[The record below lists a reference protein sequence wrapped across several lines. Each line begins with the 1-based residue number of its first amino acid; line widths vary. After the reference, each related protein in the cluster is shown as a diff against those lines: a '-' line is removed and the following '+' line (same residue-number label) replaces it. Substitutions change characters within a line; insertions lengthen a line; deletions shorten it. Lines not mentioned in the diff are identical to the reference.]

1 LQKKNNSIIKIILI
15 LVFGTLIGGVAYI
28 FVSPQFEKKAPEIVF
43 KSNGYW
49 NLKDDLNI
57 ELNDDSGIKYYKII
71 FKNEE
76 NEKTLKTEV
85 LKTPVKNLQLKLPAP
100 ELNPFFKSQEVN
112 IVVHAVDNSRWNFF
126 EGNEIVESFDVKIDM
141 KRPVANVIANSLA
154 IRKGGS
160 AVAVVKI
167 EDDNLDSAYISFN
180 NDDEVF
186 ALTPFY
192 KENYYVAL
200 IAWDVDIENFEQVSV
215 VATDKAGNKTKSKIP
230 LYIRPLKSKTDD
242 ITLNENFIKNVS
254 ANVLEQSHM
263 IVPNDLK
270 SIFLESN
277 KVLRAQN
284 IQTIKEDTRKYMN
297 RSAITQFN
305 IKPFKRLP
313 GSRTAA
319 GFAERRHYY
328 LNGEKID
335 EAWHLGVDWASVKQA
350 SIYTSNS
357 GRVIANK
364 YVGIYGNSVI
374 VDHGMGLASLYGHLS
389 STKVNA
395 GDEVRS
401 NDVIGQTGTTGA
413 VLGDHLHFGVLVQGI
428 EVNPLE
434 WMDHNW
440 IKTRITDIL
449 DEAKKV
455 IDAQ

>member
-1 LQKKNNSIIKIILI
+1 VLQTPLKK
-15 LVFGTLIGGVAYI
+15 V
-28 FVSPQFEKKAPEIVF
+28 
-43 KSNGYW
+43 
-49 NLKDDLNI
+49 
-57 ELNDDSGIKYYKII
+57 
-71 FKNEE
+71 
-76 NEKTLKTEV
+76 
-85 LKTPVKNLQLKLPAP
+85 QLKLPAP
-100 ELNPFFKSQEVN
+100 ELNPFFKSNEVQ
-112 IVVHAVDNSRWNFF
+112 IVIQAVDSSRWNFF
-126 EGNEIVESFDVKIDM
+126 EGNEVVESFDIKIDM
-141 KRPVANVIANSLA
+141 KRPIANVIANSLA

-160 AVAVVKI
+160 AVAVVKV
-167 EDDNLDSAYISFN
+167 EDDNLQSAYISFN
-180 NDDEVF
+180 NDEEVF

-200 IAWDVDIENFEQVSV
+200 IAWDVNIENFEQVSV

-230 LYIRPLKSKTDD
+230 LYIRPLKSKVDK
-242 ITLNENFIKNVS
+242 IPLSENFIRNVS

-277 KVLRAQN
+277 QVLRAQN
-284 IQTIKEDTRKYMN
+284 IQTLKEDTRKYMS
-297 RSAITQFN
+297 RSAITEFN
-305 IKPFKRLP
+305 LIPFKRLP

-328 LNGEKID
+328 LNDEKID

-350 SIYTSNS
+350 NVYTSNQ

-364 YVGIYGNSVI
+364 YVGIYGNTVI

-395 GDEVRS
+395 GDEVNANS
-401 NDVIGQTGTTGA
+401 VIGQTGTTGA

-434 WMDHNW
+434 WMDQNW

-449 DEAKKV
+449 NEAKKV
-455 IDAQ
+455 IDTQ

>member
-1 LQKKNNSIIKIILI
+1 MVKIVFIII
-15 LVFGTLIGGVAYI
+15 FGTLIGGGAYI
-28 FVSPQFEKKAPEIVF
+28 FVSPQFEKKPPKILFE
-43 KSNGYW
+43 SNGYW

-57 ELNDDSGIKYYKII
+57 KLSDESGIKYYKIV
-71 FKNEE
+71 FKNQE
-76 NEKTLKTEV
+76 NEKVLKTEV
-85 LKTPVKNLQLKLPAP
+85 LQSSVQNLELTLPAP
-100 ELNPFFKSQEVN
+100 ELNPFFKAKEVQ
-112 IVVHAVDNSRWNFF
+112 IVVHAVDSSRWNFF
-126 EGNEIVESFDVKIDM
+126 EGNEVIETFDIKIDI
-141 KRPVANVIANSLA
+141 KRPIANVIANSLA

-160 AVAVVKI
+160 AVAVVKV
-167 EDDNLDSAYISFN
+167 EDENLESAYISFN
-180 NDDEVF
+180 NNEEVF

-192 KENYYVAL
+192 KEGYFVSL
-200 IAWDVDIENFEQVSV
+200 IAWDVEIENFEQVSI
-215 VATDKAGNKTKSKIP
+215 VATDKAGNITKNKIP

-242 ITLNENFIKNVS
+242 INLSESFIKNVS

-263 IVPNDLK
+263 LVPNDLK

-277 KVLRAQN
+277 RVLRAQN

-297 RSAITQFN
+297 RSAITEFKVQ
-305 IKPFKRLP
+305 PFRRLP

-350 SIYTSNS
+350 SVSVSNP

-364 YVGIYGNSVI
+364 YVGIYGNTMI
-374 VDHGMGLASLYGHLS
+374 IDHGMGLASLYGHLS

-395 GDEVRS
+395 GDEVQSRS
-401 NDVIGQTGTTGA
+401 VIGQTGTTGA

-434 WMDHNW
+434 WMDQNW

-449 DEAKKV
+449 NEAKKV
-455 IDAQ
+455 IDTQ